1 MSVLKHMAI
10 GATAAIFMHVCSTF
24 VAFVEKKL
32 LSFPSSTAINIYSLH
47 VDIHIYHKINTGFSH
62 RNIFSQKKKKR

>member
-10 GATAAIFMHVCSTF
+10 GTTAAIFMRVCSTF

-32 LSFPSSTAINIYSLH
+32 LSFSSISFLNYFLLQQLLIYTPCMWT
-47 VDIHIYHKINTGFSH
+47 Y
-62 RNIFSQKKKKR
+62 IFIIR

>member
-10 GATAAIFMHVCSTF
+10 GATAAIFMRVCSTF

-62 RNIFSQKKKKR
+62 RNIFSQKKKKS